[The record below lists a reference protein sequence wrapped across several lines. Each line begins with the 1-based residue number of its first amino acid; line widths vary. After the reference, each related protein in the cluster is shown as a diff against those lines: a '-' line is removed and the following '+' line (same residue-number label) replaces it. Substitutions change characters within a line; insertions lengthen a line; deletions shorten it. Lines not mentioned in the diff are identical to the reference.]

1 MASIYERKD
10 RGKIYVSWMD
20 ADGKRRAKSFPSC
33 ERRAAKQFAAR
44 MEVERMASPVT
55 RTDLETA
62 IVNYLRDRYAACSF
76 RTYER
81 YKSTL
86 TIFLGHVAPNG
97 QRIPLADVTRADIQR
112 WRDLRLENRK
122 HWTVKADHKVV
133 RAFYNWC
140 IQQGYISNNTAAKV
154 AYPHVKKRNPPYLPA
169 SRVNELLRQ
178 LQDEG
183 LRTFYA
189 ICVLA
194 ARAGMRRSEI
204 LFQEW
209 KNVDFE
215 NRDDVTIADY
225 LKMIEY
231 KTAVLVAAAMKM
243 GAIIAETSEENAN
256 LIYEFGLNL
265 GLAFQLQDDYLDA
278 FGNPE
283 TFGKQV
289 GGDIIENKKTYLYL
303 KAVEFASA
311 DENEQL
317 MHLYSIQPQD
327 NSDKIIS
334 VKEIFNQTGASATTQ
349 KAIEDYT
356 MKAFSTLEKLNIDSD
371 KKAMLRAFGENLMGR
386 KV

>member
-1 MASIYERKD
+1 
-10 RGKIYVSWMD
+10 
-20 ADGKRRAKSFPSC
+20 
-33 ERRAAKQFAAR
+33 
-44 MEVERMASPVT
+44 
-55 RTDLETA
+55 
-62 IVNYLRDRYAACSF
+62 
-76 RTYER
+76 
-81 YKSTL
+81 
-86 TIFLGHVAPNG
+86 
-97 QRIPLADVTRADIQR
+97 
-112 WRDLRLENRK
+112 
-122 HWTVKADHKVV
+122 
-133 RAFYNWC
+133 
-140 IQQGYISNNTAAKV
+140 
-154 AYPHVKKRNPPYLPA
+154 
-169 SRVNELLRQ
+169 
-178 LQDEG
+178 
-183 LRTFYA
+183 
-189 ICVLA
+189 
-194 ARAGMRRSEI
+194 
-204 LFQEW
+204 
-209 KNVDFE
+209 
-215 NRDDVTIADY
+215 
-225 LKMIEY
+225 MIEY

-311 DENEQL
+311 DQNEQL